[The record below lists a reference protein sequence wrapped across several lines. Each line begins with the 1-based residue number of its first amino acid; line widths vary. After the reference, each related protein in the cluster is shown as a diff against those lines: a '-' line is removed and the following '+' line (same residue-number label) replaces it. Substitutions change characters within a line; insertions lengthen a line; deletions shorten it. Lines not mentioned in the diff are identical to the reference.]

1 MVWVR
6 ERLGAERVSERR
18 ACKCWDRLDRPSEGK
33 GISPMMR
40 LDWWLRWWSWPR
52 TTGDTATDG
61 SRPCFVGKGGK

>member
-1 MVWVR
+1 MPASGLSLPDFIHPDDDGPR
-6 ERLGAERVSERR
+6 
-18 ACKCWDRLDRPSEGK
+18 RLDPRQDEG
-33 GISPMMR
+33 